1 MNDLISS
8 LEQKFGRASNTEIAQ
23 QQKAY
28 MKDQFEYFGI
38 KAPERKEIVKPYFSK
53 GLLPPKESLPP
64 LIKQLWSQP
73 QREYQYFGQE
83 LLYRYRKRLI
93 EEDID
98 LLQFMIVN
106 KPWWDTVDYIAAKLL
121 GSYFEIF
128 PERRSPS
135 VQQWLSTDNIWL
147 LRSSILFQLKYRDRL
162 DTDLL
167 TQVIQSLLGSKEF
180 FINKAIGWILREYS
194 KTDPKWVITFVES
207 NPLHPLSRKEAMRL
221 IRN

>member
-8 LEQKFGRASNTEIAQ
+8 LEQQFSKASNAEIAQ

-38 KAPERKEIVKPYFSK
+38 KAPDRKEILKPYFLK
-53 GLLPPKESLPP
+53 NQLPVKESLPQ
-64 LIKQLWSQP
+64 LIQQLWSKP

-83 LLYRYRKRLI
+83 LLYRYRRQFI

-106 KPWWDTVDYIAAKLL
+106 KSWWDTVDYIAAKLL

-128 PERRSPS
+128 PEGRSGY
-135 VQQWLSTDNIWL
+135 VQQWLATDNIWL
-147 LRSSILFQLKYRDRL
+147 MRSSILFQLKYRDRL

-167 TQVIQSLLGSKEF
+167 AQVIQSLLGSKEF
-180 FINKAIGWILREYS
+180 FINKAIGWTLREYS
-194 KTDPKWVITFVES
+194 KTDPKWVTSFVES

-221 IRN
+221 ISD